1 MGRQPE
7 DLHPSLPPFLVTL
20 PAIFSCSLVLLPV
33 DEDGGGDE
41 GGDEEDDPRR
51 LLLRRPRVR
60 HVLEPVQRRLLF
72 SERDR
77 KEIERNSG
85 FVGWSVKEIR
95 TVKRPEESQKKAASP
110 TTGVPLLF
118 LGNSHKLATIVE

>member
-1 MGRQPE
+1 MARQPE
-7 DLHPSLPPFLVTL
+7 DPNTSSLPFLVTL
-20 PAIFSCSLVLLPV
+20 PAIFSCLPV

-72 SERDR
+72 SERERGR
-77 KEIERNSG
+77 KLRALVASLDGQEGNPHSLT
-85 FVGWSVKEIR
+85 VGREPK
-95 TVKRPEESQKKAASP
+95 KRPMTEH
-110 TTGVPLLF
+110 PLLF
-118 LGNSHKLATIVE
+118 LLAGNSHKLATNVE

>member
-1 MGRQPE
+1 M
-7 DLHPSLPPFLVTL
+7 
-20 PAIFSCSLVLLPV
+20 PV

-72 SERDR
+72 SERNR

-85 FVGWSVKEIR
+85 FVGWSRKKSAQLNGRKRAKKGRVTHDRPSATFSWKQPQTGHKRRIAVK
-95 TVKRPEESQKKAASP
+95 
-110 TTGVPLLF
+110 
-118 LGNSHKLATIVE
+118 

>member
-1 MGRQPE
+1 M
-7 DLHPSLPPFLVTL
+7 
-20 PAIFSCSLVLLPV
+20 PV

-72 SERDR
+72 SERER
-77 KEIERNSG
+77 EKKEIERSSG

-95 TVKRPEESQKKAASP
+95 TVKRTKKGGGQKGRVTHDRPSATFSWKQP
-110 TTGVPLLF
+110 QTG
-118 LGNSHKLATIVE
+118 HKRRIAVK

>member
-1 MGRQPE
+1 MARQPE
-7 DLHPSLPPFLVTL
+7 DLPPLPSSLPFLVTL
-20 PAIFSCSLVLLPV
+20 PAIFSCLPV
-33 DEDGGGDE
+33 DEYGGCDE

-72 SERDR
+72 SE

-85 FVGWSVKEIR
+85 FVGWSGKKSAR
-95 TVKRPEESQKKAASP
+95 LNGRRWPKKANS
-110 TTGVPLLF
+110 TTTEPPPLF
-118 LGNSHKLATIVE
+118 LLQLK

>member
-1 MGRQPE
+1 MARQPE
-7 DLHPSLPPFLVTL
+7 DPNTSSLPFLVTL
-20 PAIFSCSLVLLPV
+20 PAIFSCLPV

-72 SERDR
+72 RDSEGKLRG
-77 KEIERNSG
+77 NSG
-85 FVGWSVKEIR
+85 FVGWSE
-95 TVKRPEESQKKAASP
+95 KKSAQ
-110 TTGVPLLF
+110 
-118 LGNSHKLATIVE
+118 